1 MNVLQA
7 AQRRI
12 RFIFDEF
19 ERVVV
24 SVSGGKDSTCLYFLV
39 LDEARRRGRRFGV
52 FFLDQE
58 AEYQSTIDMIELMMR
73 HELVEPYW
81 FQVPIRMT
89 NATSHR
95 QLFLHA
101 WADGE
106 EWIRPKSDIAIH
118 RIYDEYP
125 DRFYPFFN
133 WFERQDPVPTAH
145 LVGLR
150 IFESMNRQRTMLRK
164 DNGYQ
169 QRYGWSTVCGNG
181 KSYRFYPIFD
191 WHARDVWKYI
201 ADNGLP
207 YNKVYDRMYA
217 AFGADARK
225 MRVSNLI
232 HEQAFRSLAQ
242 LQEFEPDTYDRL
254 LKRLA
259 GVHCAAQY
267 ANEPYVFRAD
277 RLPPFFPS
285 WRAYR
290 DYLLETTPTE
300 ARERYIARFSKQP
313 DDEAVHQHQVK
324 QLLLNDWEGRLPRT
338 RSTSTELRKLWWDKL

>member
-24 SVSGGKDSTCLYFLV
+24 SVSGGKDSTCLYHLA
-39 LDEARRRGRRFGV
+39 LAEAARRGRKIGV

-58 AEYQSTIDMIELMMR
+58 AEYQSTIDIIDLMMR

-150 IFESMNRQRTMLRK
+150 IFESMNRQRTVLRK
-164 DNGYQ
+164 GNGYQ
-169 QRYGWSTVCGNG
+169 QRYGWSTDCGDG
-181 KSYRFYPIFD
+181 MSYRFYPIFD

-207 YNKVYDRMYA
+207 YNKVYDRMYLK
-217 AFGADARK
+217 FGADARK

-232 HEQAFRSLAQ
+232 HEQAFRSLAH

-254 LKRLA
+254 LKRLS

-267 ANEPYVFRAD
+267 AGEPYVFSAD
-277 RLPPFFPS
+277 RLPACFRS

-290 DYLLETTPTE
+290 DYLLGTTPTE
-300 ARERYIARFSKQP
+300 VRARYAARFAKQP
-313 DDEAVHQHQVK
+313 DEEAVHQHQVK
-324 QLLLNDWEGRLPRT
+324 QLLLNDWENRLPRT
-338 RSTSTELRKLWWDKL
+338 RSTVSELRRLWWDKL